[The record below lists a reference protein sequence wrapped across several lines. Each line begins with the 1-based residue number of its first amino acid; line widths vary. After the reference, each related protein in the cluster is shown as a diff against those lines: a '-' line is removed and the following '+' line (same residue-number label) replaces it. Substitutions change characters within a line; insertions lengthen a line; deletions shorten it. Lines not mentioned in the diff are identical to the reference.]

1 MTWKD
6 NIRKA
11 AELNLDRP
19 LRNEALEVIENAIL
33 ELSSTKECINTAK
46 SEGERLGEYIDPEF
60 VSQSRSMSLLKNL
73 PIKTI

>member
-33 ELSSTKECINTAK
+33 ELSSTKECINTA
-46 SEGERLGEYIDPEF
+46 
-60 VSQSRSMSLLKNL
+60 MA
-73 PIKTI
+73 